1 MVVEL
6 SGPHVEQV
14 FNRRKE
20 ATEALAQHAERV
32 ARACYDMARRFHCGG
47 KLICFGNGRD
57 AGLLTVALVGGDGG
71 EIGRTPGL
79 DHVLIARSTDPQ
91 VVKEVQVTTYHVL
104 WELVHIFFEQP
115 SVLDPAV
122 FLG

>member
-1 MVVEL
+1 MTA
-6 SGPHVEQV
+6 SPPRY
-14 FNRRKE
+14 NCTPRRRTSRWGSRRT
-20 ATEALAQHAERV
+20 ASAANV
-32 ARACYDMARRFHCGG
+32 ARALVAA
-47 KLICFGNGRD
+47 RD

-71 EIGRTPGL
+71 EIGRMPGL